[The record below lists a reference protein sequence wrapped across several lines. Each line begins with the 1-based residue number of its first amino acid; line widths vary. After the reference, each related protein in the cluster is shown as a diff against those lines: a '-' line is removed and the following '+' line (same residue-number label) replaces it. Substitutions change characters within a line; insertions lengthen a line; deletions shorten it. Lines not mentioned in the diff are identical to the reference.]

1 MSKKKEGKT
10 KRRNEQMGE
19 RWWQR
24 VWLLGTVGNSRL
36 PAPTRT
42 SDDNDNVGVM
52 GIVAFFGRGVPSQNK
67 VKVHLFGRGPL
78 SCSLI

>member
-10 KRRNEQMGE
+10 KRRNEQKGE

-42 SDDNDNVGVM
+42 SDDKGNVAAVGGGAAELVRLVQ
-52 GIVAFFGRGVPSQNK
+52 I
-67 VKVHLFGRGPL
+67 
-78 SCSLI
+78 

>member
-1 MSKKKEGKT
+1 
-10 KRRNEQMGE
+10 
-19 RWWQR
+19 
-24 VWLLGTVGNSRL
+24 
-36 PAPTRT
+36 
-42 SDDNDNVGVM
+42 VGVM